1 MTSLL
6 TNFATFTAHQKPT
19 VGDLKMSAV
28 GADHLGWII
37 CNGRSLNVSEWRAL
51 HNAIGYQFG
60 GSGATFNL
68 PNPAGRV
75 LGTIGAGSGLTSRAL
90 GASVGTETHVLTVEE
105 MPDHKHT
112 ITDVQHSHNYTPTA
126 NNNQQVA
133 GVIID
138 GPNVNDGVNS
148 ATATSLA
155 FTGITGTNFTGG
167 SNSTDSNQPGG
178 AGVAA
183 TAHENMQPTLFIG
196 NTFIYSGKPTYGTWP
211 QVNTSAATP
220 PLSIYGGM
228 PAIL

>member
-28 GADHLGWII
+28 GADHLGWLV
-37 CNGRSLNVSEWRAL
+37 CDGRSLNVSEWRAL

-60 GSGATFNL
+60 GSGNTFNL

-75 LGTIGAGSGLTSRAL
+75 LGTIGSGSGLTTRAL
-90 GASVGTETHVLTVEE
+90 GTSVGTETHVLTVGE
-105 MPDHKHT
+105 MPDHTHT
-112 ITDVQHSHNYTPTA
+112 IVDPGHAHTYVNQPNQHEVAVSLTTTDTA
-126 NNNQQVA
+126 DN
-133 GVIID
+133 I
-138 GPNVNDGVNS
+138 NVNQTTGSN
-148 ATATSLA
+148 T
-155 FTGITGTNFTGG
+155 TGITINYTGG
-167 SNSTDSNQPGG
+167 AGSSDSNQTGG

-211 QVNTSAATP
+211 LVNTSAATP
-220 PLSIYGGM
+220 PLSVYGGM